1 MEEETRLLVQIRA
14 VDSQIY
20 VVGVPWSGVEW
31 WLVGLS
37 WCLGESPP
45 PSRNQE
51 SLGVICSLEFVLSRR
66 RQRVLGLSVVACGGL

>member
-1 MEEETRLLVQIRA
+1 MVLEALHGGGVVRGWWSQRLGFARGCFVFDPLEETRLLVQIRA

-37 WCLGESPP
+37 WCLGE
-45 PSRNQE
+45 
-51 SLGVICSLEFVLSRR
+51 
-66 RQRVLGLSVVACGGL
+66 